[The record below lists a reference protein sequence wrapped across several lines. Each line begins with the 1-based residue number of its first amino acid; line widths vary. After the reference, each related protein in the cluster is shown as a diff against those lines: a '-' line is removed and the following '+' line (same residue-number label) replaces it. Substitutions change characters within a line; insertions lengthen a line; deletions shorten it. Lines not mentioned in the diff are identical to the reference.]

1 MRYIDSY
8 NIFESKHN
16 SDIVDALQNG
26 YCEFYYRK
34 QNGKKRHAFGTLVPE
49 FLDIVWTPSE
59 DGEEKDNPD
68 YVVYWDIARK
78 NFRQFEKDSFIKLE
92 NVEDSL
98 SDFIEKYP
106 DLEDKVKLAKKK
118 LKEKP
123 KKKESEEKEDSKD
136 DKDKKEKE
144 D

>member
-1 MRYIDSY
+1 MAKGVMLSVRLFRNFSILYGHPQ
-8 NIFESKHN
+8 KT
-16 SDIVDALQNG
+16 VK
-26 YCEFYYRK
+26 RK
-34 QNGKKRHAFGTLVPE
+34 TIQ
-49 FLDIVWTPSE
+49 II
-59 DGEEKDNPD
+59 
-68 YVVYWDIARK
+68 VYWDIVRK

-106 DLEDKVKLAKKK
+106 DLEDNVKLAKKK

-136 DKDKKEKE
+136 DKDKKA